1 MGGDNIL
8 VIRGL
13 GRRPEVGNGNKT
25 SGIDGE
31 VKIELNEGCDD
42 IHWWQI
48 PYQSDCQSLQSQIV
62 EGCHRKVAACV
73 RVYVRS

>member
-8 VIRGL
+8 VMRGL

-31 VKIELNEGCDD
+31 VKIELNE
-42 IHWWQI
+42 
-48 PYQSDCQSLQSQIV
+48 
-62 EGCHRKVAACV
+62 
-73 RVYVRS
+73 